1 MKKIRTGYLLLSIL
15 VLSLVCFNACTEKEP
30 QLGID
35 PVKKVVAA
43 MTLEEKAML
52 VTGTGMFMEI
62 PDSLRRAM
70 AGTGESGTPGG
81 TGGPGGSG
89 GPGTPGGTV
98 APGSTE
104 TPGSTGAPGGPG
116 ESGDTARPG
125 SPGGVS
131 PFQSREEFQGD
142 SAYQAM
148 VERIRKFVPG
158 AAGRTAEIPRLGIP
172 TMVLADG
179 PAGLR
184 ISPTRKDTPGTFYC
198 TAFPIAT
205 LLASSWDTELVY
217 KVGEAMGNE
226 VLEYGTDVILGP
238 GLNIHRNPLCGRN
251 FEYYSEDP
259 YMTGQIAAAMVN
271 GIQSQGVGTSVKHFA
286 ANNQETN
293 RMTVNT
299 IVSERALREIY
310 LEGFRIVVTESQPW
324 TVMSSYNKING
335 TYTSESRDLL
345 TKILRDDWGFK
356 GYVMTDWG
364 GGTDPI
370 AQMKAG
376 NDLLMPGRPNQSAEI
391 IKAVQEGRLDEE
403 ILNINVERILNV
415 LLQTPR
421 FKGYTYSDK
430 PDLKAHAEIARQ
442 AGADGMV
449 LLKNN
454 QKALPLDKN
463 VKNLAAFG
471 NTSYEIITGGTGSG
485 DVNEAYSISLVQ
497 GLKNAGYSV
506 NESLQK
512 EYINHMKEF
521 RAKQPRREG
530 FFSMFMGSAPVP
542 EMEVKITTIRKLA
555 NETDAAII
563 TIGRNSGEGR
573 DRKAEPGD
581 FYLTSTEKSLI
592 KTIARE
598 FRSQGKK
605 TIVILNIG
613 GVIEVSSW
621 RDAPDAILLAWQPG
635 QETGNAIADVISGKV
650 NPSGKLATTFPVSYN
665 DVPSLKNFPGIELPD
680 TTGRETTEDQSPR
693 SFRRRVPAEV
703 VYEEDI
709 YVGYRY
715 FNTFN
720 VPVAYEFG
728 YGLSYTNFRYSRLQI
743 SSTEFTDQ
751 ITITVNITNSG
762 DVAGREVVQVYLGSP
777 AGKLDKPAEELAAFG
792 KTVLLN
798 PGESQAL
805 SFIINQNDLAS
816 FDEASSS
823 WIAEAGTYEV
833 KAGASSRDIKLTAS
847 FNLANDIIV
856 RKESKALVPEK
867 EINRMHR

>member
-1 MKKIRTGYLLLSIL
+1 LLNKYNYILLNMKKTRTGYALLLIL
-15 VLSLVCFNACTEKEP
+15 AVSLICITACTKKEP
-30 QLGID
+30 QLGIS

-52 VTGTGMFMEI
+52 VTGTGM
-62 PDSLRRAM
+62 AM
-70 AGTGESGTPGG
+70 A
-81 TGGPGGSG
+81 GGPGGAG
-89 GPGTPGGTV
+89 EPEG
-98 APGSTE
+98 
-104 TPGSTGAPGGPG
+104 PGGPG
-116 ESGDTARPG
+116 GVNPFQ
-125 SPGGVS
+125 PGG
-131 PFQSREEFQGD
+131 ELQGD

-158 AAGRTAEIPRLGIP
+158 SAGRTAEIPRLGIP

-184 ISPTRKDTPGTFYC
+184 ISSTRKDAPGTFYC

-226 VLEYGTDVILGP
+226 VLEYGADVILGP
-238 GLNIHRNPLCGRN
+238 GLNIHRNSLCGRN

-259 YMTGQIAAAMVN
+259 YVTGQIAAAMVN

-293 RMTVNT
+293 RTTVNT

-335 TYTSESRDLL
+335 TYSAESNDLL

-356 GYVMTDWG
+356 GYVMTDWMG
-364 GGTDPI
+364 GSDPV
-370 AQMKAG
+370 AMMKAG
-376 NDLLMPGRPNQSAEI
+376 NDVLMPGRTEQSAEI

-403 ILNINVERILNV
+403 ILNKNVERILNV

-421 FKGYTYSDK
+421 FKGYVYSDK
-430 PDLKAHAEIARQ
+430 PDLKAHAEVARQ
-442 AGADGMV
+442 AGANGMV
-449 LLKNN
+449 LLKNQ
-454 QKALPLDKN
+454 QKALPLGEKIRT
-463 VKNLAAFG
+463 LAAFG

-485 DVNEAYSISLVQ
+485 NVNEAYSISLVT

-506 NESLQK
+506 NESMQEEYLKYIK
-512 EYINHMKEF
+512 ET
-521 RAKQPRREG
+521 RAKQPRRP
-530 FFSMFMGSAPVP
+530 FFFMMGSAPVP
-542 EMEVKITTIRKLA
+542 EMEVKLTTIRKLA
-555 NETDAAII
+555 NETDAALI

-573 DRKAEPGD
+573 DRKAEQGD
-581 FYLTSTEKSLI
+581 FYLTDIEKSLI
-592 KTIARE
+592 KTVTQE
-598 FRSQGKK
+598 FRSKGKK

-613 GVIEVSSW
+613 GVIEVASW
-621 RDAPDAILLAWQPG
+621 RDVPDAILLAWQPG
-635 QETGNAIADVISGKV
+635 QETGNSIADVISGKV
-650 NPSGKLATTFPVSYN
+650 NPSGKLATTFPISYDN
-665 DVPSLKNFPGIELPD
+665 VPSAKNFPGIELAD
-680 TTGRETTEDQSPR
+680 TAAREIPR
-693 SFRRRVPAEV
+693 DASRPSFMRRVPAEV
-703 VYEEDI
+703 VYEENI

-715 FNTFN
+715 YNTFN

-728 YGLSYTNFRYSRLQI
+728 YGLSYTTFKYSRLQL

-751 ITITVNITNSG
+751 MTVTVNVTNSG
-762 DVAGREVVQVYLGSP
+762 KVAGREVVQVYLTSP
-777 AGKLDKPAEELAAFG
+777 DGKLDKPAEELVAFG
-792 KTVLLN
+792 KTVMLN

-805 SFIINQNDLAS
+805 TFIINKNDLAS

-823 WIAEAGTYEV
+823 WIAEAGTYEI
-833 KAGASSRDIKLTAS
+833 KTGSSSRNFKLTGS

-856 RKESKALVPEK
+856 GTVSKALTPQR
-867 EINRMHR
+867 EINKLHQK